1 MKRRELA
8 FFLIGLGIGFPF
20 AFIGIADLVSVWLQR
35 AFIVGFAKSPAALGV
50 LLLFLPLALGC
61 TLLYVDRRK
70 A

>member
-20 AFIGIADLVSVWLQR
+20 ATVGIAELVSALLQP
-35 AFIVGFAKSPAALGV
+35 AFIIGFAKSPAVLGV
-50 LLLFLPLALGC
+50 FLLFLPFTLGC
-61 TLLYVDRRK
+61 ILLYSDRGK